1 VYAVKLIR
9 GYLASLTGLI
19 GIAYGISY
27 LQGQNSFAET
37 LPVIVGNPALF
48 HMLIVAP
55 SEELV
60 FRFFVPLLLMV
71 LFGMNYLVGG
81 VIGGIIFGLAH
92 WWAYGQ
98 NDVALSIAILAG
110 MWQAVVVYL
119 YSNREE
125 SFSFKPGLLAA
136 MLGHGTYNVL
146 ISTAPELALMSGV
159 ITGLALGASYM
170 FRRELES

>member
-1 VYAVKLIR
+1 MYAVKLIR
-9 GYLASLTGLI
+9 GYLASLAGLV

-27 LQGQNSFAET
+27 LHGQNSFAET
-37 LPVIVGNPALF
+37 VPVLVGNPALF

-71 LFGMNYLVGG
+71 LFGANYLVGG
-81 VIGGIIFGLAH
+81 AAGGIVFGLAH

-98 NDVALSIAILAG
+98 NETALTVAVLAG

-119 YSNREE
+119 YSEHEE

-136 MLGHGTYNVL
+136 ILGHGTYNVL
-146 ISTAPELALMSGV
+146 VSSAPELTLIAGAV
-159 ITGLALGASYM
+159 AGLGLGASYM